1 MKKNYFKL
9 ALVSIGL
16 SIGLT
21 ACTNKLDLTPT
32 NDITSAQV
40 YSTAAGYKTA
50 FAKVYGAFAT
60 TGNQGPGSGDIQGID
75 PGFSDF
81 LRLFWKAQTLSTDE
95 AVVGWGDAGL
105 PDFHSMNWSANNPF
119 IKGLYYRSFYQI
131 TVANDF
137 IRQSSDAKLAERGIS
152 GADADNIRK
161 YRAEARFIRAFQYWA
176 LLDLF
181 GRPAFVTEAD
191 AMGAALPKQASKAD
205 LFNYIQSELL
215 AIEPLLPAPKTNEY
229 GRADKAAAWALLAR
243 LYLNAAVYTGTPKFS
258 EAVTYSSKV
267 ITQGGFTLLADYR
280 KIMRADNHIGN
291 TEAIFTIN
299 YDGLK
304 TQNWGGTTFLTHAAI
319 GGSMPAAAFG
329 VGGGWGGMR
338 ATKNLPNL
346 FPDATGTL
354 DQRSQ
359 FYTTGQNLDIN
370 DIGAF
375 TDGYAV
381 TKFKN
386 IKADGTAGTHVDFT
400 DIDFPLFRL
409 GEQYLIYAEAVL
421 RGGTGG
427 SLATA
432 TTYINMLRTRAAAAS
447 IVQANL
453 TLPFILD
460 ERGRELYWEGHR
472 RTDLIRF
479 EKFTDASYLWP
490 FKGGLKAG
498 KGVESWRNV
507 FPIPAD
513 DLVSNPNLTQNSNY

>member
-21 ACTNKLDLTPT
+21 ACTNKLDLLPT
-32 NDITSAQV
+32 NDITAAQV
-40 YSTAAGYKTA
+40 YSTAAGYKQA

-60 TGNQGPGSGDIQGID
+60 TGNQGENSGDIQGID

-81 LRLFWKAQTLSTDE
+81 FRLFWKAQELPTDE
-95 AVVGWGDAGL
+95 AVIGWGDAGL
-105 PDFHSMNWSANNPF
+105 PDFHNMNWSANNPF
-119 IKGLYYRSFYQI
+119 LKGLYYRSFYQI

-161 YRAEARFIRAFQYWA
+161 YRAEARFLRAYQYWA

-181 GRPAFVTEAD
+181 GRPAFVTDAD
-191 AMGAALPKQASKAD
+191 ALGATLPKQATKAD
-205 LFNYIQSELL
+205 LFNYIKSELE

-229 GRADKAAAWALLAR
+229 GRADRAAAWALLAR
-243 LYLNAAVYTGTPKFS
+243 LYLNAEVYTGTPKYAD
-258 EAVTYSSKV
+258 AVNYSSKV
-267 ITQGGFTLLADYR
+267 ITQGGYTLLADYR
-280 KIMRADNHIGN
+280 KIMRADNNVGN

-304 TQNWGGTTFLTHAAI
+304 TRNWGGTTFLTHAAI
-319 GGSMPAAAFG
+319 GGSMAASQFG
-329 VGGGWGGMR
+329 VGGGWGGLR
-338 ATKNLPNL
+338 TTKNLPNL
-346 FPDATGTL
+346 FPDVTGTL

-359 FYTTGQNLDIN
+359 FHTAGQSIEIN
-370 DIGAF
+370 EIGTF
-375 TDGYAV
+375 TDGYAI

-386 IKADGTAGTHVDFT
+386 IKADGTAGSDADHI

-409 GEQYLIYAEAVL
+409 GEQYLIYAEAAL
-421 RGGTGG
+421 RGNTG
-427 SLATA
+427 SLVTA
-432 TTYINMLRTRAAAAS
+432 VSYINLLRTRAQAAT

-460 ERGRELYWEGHR
+460 ERARELYWEGHR

-479 EKFTDASYLWP
+479 GKYTDGSYLWP
-490 FKGGLKAG
+490 WKGGIKAG
-498 KGVESWRNV
+498 KAVESWRNV
-507 FPIPAD
+507 YPIPSD
-513 DLVSNPNLTQNSNY
+513 ELVSNPNLTQNSNY

>member
-1 MKKNYFKL
+1 M
-9 ALVSIGL
+9 
-16 SIGLT
+16 
-21 ACTNKLDLTPT
+21 
-32 NDITSAQV
+32 
-40 YSTAAGYKTA
+40 
-50 FAKVYGAFAT
+50 
-60 TGNQGPGSGDIQGID
+60 
-75 PGFSDF
+75 
-81 LRLFWKAQTLSTDE
+81 
-95 AVVGWGDAGL
+95 
-105 PDFHSMNWSANNPF
+105 
-119 IKGLYYRSFYQI
+119 RS
-131 TVANDF
+131 
-137 IRQSSDAKLAERGIS
+137 
-152 GADADNIRK
+152 
-161 YRAEARFIRAFQYWA
+161 
-176 LLDLF
+176 
-181 GRPAFVTEAD
+181 
-191 AMGAALPKQASKAD
+191 
-205 LFNYIQSELL
+205 
-215 AIEPLLPAPKTNEY
+215 
-229 GRADKAAAWALLAR
+229 
-243 LYLNAAVYTGTPKFS
+243 
-258 EAVTYSSKV
+258 
-267 ITQGGFTLLADYR
+267 
-280 KIMRADNHIGN
+280 
-291 TEAIFTIN
+291 
-299 YDGLK
+299 
-304 TQNWGGTTFLTHAAI
+304 
-319 GGSMPAAAFG
+319 
-329 VGGGWGGMR
+329 
-338 ATKNLPNL
+338 TKNLPNL

-507 FPIPAD
+507 FPIPSD

>member
-16 SIGLT
+16 TIGLT
-21 ACTNKLDLTPT
+21 ACTNKLDLLPT
-32 NDITSAQV
+32 NDITAAQV
-40 YSTAAGYKTA
+40 YSTPAGYKSA

-60 TGNQGPGSGDIQGID
+60 TGNQGAGSGDIQGID
-75 PGFSDF
+75 AGFSDF
-81 LRLFWKAQTLSTDE
+81 LRLFWKFQELTTDE

-105 PDFHSMNWSANNPF
+105 PDLHKMNWSANNPF
-119 IKGLYYRSFYQI
+119 LKGLYYRSFYQI

-181 GRPAFVTEAD
+181 GRPAFVTDAD
-191 AMGAALPKQASKAD
+191 ALGATLPQQATKAD

-215 AIEPLLPAPKTNEY
+215 AIEPLLPAPRTNEY
-229 GRADKAAAWALLAR
+229 GRADKGAAWALLAR
-243 LYLNAAVYTGTPKFS
+243 LYLNAAVYTGTPKYT
-258 EAVTYSSKV
+258 EAITYSSKV
-267 ITQGGFTLLADYR
+267 ITLGGYTLLSDYS
-280 KIMRADNHIGN
+280 KIMRADNNVGN

-304 TQNWGGTTFLTHAAI
+304 TQNWGGTTFLTHASV
-319 GGSMPAAAFG
+319 GGSMSAAAFG
-329 VGGGWGGMR
+329 VDGGWGGLR
-338 ATKNLPNL
+338 TTKNLPNL
-346 FPDATGTL
+346 FPDVTGTL

-359 FYTTGQNLDIN
+359 FHTAGQSIEIN
-370 DIGAF
+370 EIGTF
-375 TDGYAV
+375 TDGYGV

-386 IKADGTAGTHVDFT
+386 IKSDGTAGSNLTWM

-409 GEQYLIYAEAVL
+409 GEQYLIYAEAAL
-421 RGGTGG
+421 RGGSGG
-427 SLATA
+427 NLTTA
-432 TTYINMLRTRAAAAS
+432 VTYINTLRTRAVAAS
-447 IVQANL
+447 IVQADL

-460 ERGRELYWEGHR
+460 ERARELYWEGHR

-479 EKFTDASYLWP
+479 GKFTDATYLWP
-490 FKGGLKAG
+490 WKGDIKPGKA
-498 KGVESWRNV
+498 VESWRNV
-507 FPIPAD
+507 FPIPSD
-513 DLVSNPNLTQNSNY
+513 ELVANPNLTQNPN